1 MADQGHFDKVALKS
15 TKTKR
20 QKKKKKKEWR
30 GEGMNRILGN

>member
-20 QKKKKKKEWR
+20 QKKKKKKNGGQRE
-30 GEGMNRILGN
+30 